1 MAKSFQAVVRPV
13 VPGFWV
19 CLLLQILLLFQ
30 QESNY
35 PNINES
41 TNKLTSNNAS
51 AFMVP
56 GIFWSAWILVS
67 LFMACPV
74 LMERTTGFFLGHNR
88 QMAISG
94 LRLFGIP
101 MGLFLLI
108 DLFGYPARIIAGWTV
123 FHYSLA
129 LFLSCLFDYMSQLD
143 SRC

>member
-1 MAKSFQAVVRPV
+1 MAKSFHTIVRPV

-30 QESNY
+30 PEIND
-35 PNINES
+35 PTINES
-41 TNKLTSNNAS
+41 TNKLILIKAS

-56 GIFWSAWILVS
+56 GIVWSAWIVVS
-67 LFMACPV
+67 LFVVCPV
-74 LMERTTGFFLGHNR
+74 LMESVIGFSGIYNR
-88 QMAISG
+88 QLAISG

-101 MGLFLLI
+101 TSLFLLI
-108 DLFGYPARIIAGWTV
+108 EFFGYPARIIAGWTV

>member
-1 MAKSFQAVVRPV
+1 MAKSFHTIVRPV

-30 QESNY
+30 PEIND
-35 PNINES
+35 PIINES
-41 TNKLTSNNAS
+41 TNKLTLSKAS
-51 AFMVP
+51 AFMAP
-56 GIFWSAWILVS
+56 GIVWSAWIVVS
-67 LFMACPV
+67 LFMVCPV
-74 LMERTTGFFLGHNR
+74 LMEPIIGFSGIHNK
-88 QMAISG
+88 QLAISG

-108 DLFGYPARIIAGWTV
+108 EFFGYPARIIAGWTV

-129 LFLSCLFDYMSQLD
+129 LFLSCLFDYMSQHD

>member
-1 MAKSFQAVVRPV
+1 MAKSFHTIVRPV

-30 QESNY
+30 PEIND
-35 PNINES
+35 PTINES
-41 TNKLTSNNAS
+41 TNKLILIKAS

-56 GIFWSAWILVS
+56 GIVWSAWIVVS
-67 LFMACPV
+67 LFVVCPV
-74 LMERTTGFFLGHNR
+74 LMESIIGFSGIHNK
-88 QMAISG
+88 QLAISG

-101 MGLFLLI
+101 MSLFLLI
-108 DLFGYPARIIAGWTV
+108 EFFGYPARIIAGWTV

-129 LFLSCLFDYMSQLD
+129 LFLSCLFDYKSQLD